1 MPVSR
6 VENAL
11 IDVLLNESAV
21 HGCSA
26 YPKPLGNLRW
36 PYTFRVKGTH
46 QVAVDTRFAAFVD
59 ALSLGLGNSV
69 HLPFPPKARL
79 KFCKDPE
86 HVEERL
92 SGCRGGVNRLFGRLQ
107 MRALCSQFPD
117 DVL

>member
-46 QVAVDTRFAAFVD
+46 QVAVDARFAAFVD
-59 ALSLGLGNSV
+59 ALSLSLI
-69 HLPFPPKARL
+69 HI
-79 KFCKDPE
+79 
-86 HVEERL
+86 
-92 SGCRGGVNRLFGRLQ
+92 
-107 MRALCSQFPD
+107 
-117 DVL
+117 